1 MNVLKAWLL
10 LFNETWFDIVTD
22 PNHIIAEIII
32 NILFDGLII
41 ALGYG
46 IIIKKVVMPYLRKN
60 IHRYVDDKH
69 GVVHAEKEY

>member
-1 MNVLKAWLL
+1 MT
-10 LFNETWFDIVTD
+10 ETWWGIVTD
-22 PNHIIAEIII
+22 PNHIIAEVII

-60 IHRYVDDKH
+60 IHKYIDDRHDMKH
-69 GVVHAEKEY
+69 EEY